1 MVVKSQYE
9 CYFKEGFMKDFFSYF
24 FGAGTEV
31 EFKNF
36 TLAHFLPI
44 IIMLGIITLIIIYGK
59 KIKEWKHESKLR
71 LGLAFLLI
79 ITEMS
84 YFWRLVGVESL
95 NANPVDHL
103 PITLCGWAIIFCSYL
118 VVTKNQSLFDIA
130 YFWVFTGSIFGL
142 ITPTVIT
149 YTGPTR
155 FRYYQFWLEHT
166 LGFITLFYMM
176 FVHGMR
182 PNFKSMIKSA
192 CALLVLVAIAMLA
205 NSMLPGANYLYIATT
220 EETASVLDILPKNY
234 AVKLLVMALIIGTL
248 FFLAYLPWFIKDIK
262 TKKAL
267 AVATANSTQVASAEQ
282 AKEENIKEE
291 TKSNV
296 DLDSGLNKIESKTTK
311 KSSTKSIK
319 DNRSNKTNKN

>member
-1 MVVKSQYE
+1 M
-9 CYFKEGFMKDFFSYF
+9 
-24 FGAGTEV
+24 
-31 EFKNF
+31 
-36 TLAHFLPI
+36 
-44 IIMLGIITLIIIYGK
+44 IIIYGK
-59 KIKEWKHESKLR
+59 KIKGWKHESKLR

-79 ITEMS
+79 ITEIS

-182 PNFKSMIKSA
+182 PNFKSMIKAA

-267 AVATANSTQVASAEQ
+267 AIATANSTQVASAEQ

-311 KSSTKSIK
+311 KSSQKSIK

>member
-1 MVVKSQYE
+1 M
-9 CYFKEGFMKDFFSYF
+9 
-24 FGAGTEV
+24 
-31 EFKNF
+31 
-36 TLAHFLPI
+36 
-44 IIMLGIITLIIIYGK
+44 IIIYGK
-59 KIKEWKHESKLR
+59 KIKGWKHESKLR

-118 VVTKNQSLFDIA
+118 DVTKNQSLFDIA

-182 PNFKSMIKSA
+182 PNFKSMIKAA

-262 TKKAL
+262 TKKAI
-267 AVATANSTQVASAEQ
+267 AISTANNTQVASAEQ

>member
-1 MVVKSQYE
+1 MLILLTIYQLHYVV
-9 CYFKEGFMKDFFSYF
+9 
-24 FGAGTEV
+24 
-31 EFKNF
+31 
-36 TLAHFLPI
+36 
-44 IIMLGIITLIIIYGK
+44 
-59 KIKEWKHESKLR
+59 
-71 LGLAFLLI
+71 GL
-79 ITEMS
+79 
-84 YFWRLVGVESL
+84 
-95 NANPVDHL
+95 
-103 PITLCGWAIIFCSYL
+103 IFCSYL

-182 PNFKSMIKSA
+182 PNFKSMIKAA

-267 AVATANSTQVASAEQ
+267 AIATANSTQVASAEQ

-319 DNRSNKTNKN
+319 DNKSNKI